1 MSTYNPTIDRTTL
14 LEGPAH
20 IRYDATH
27 YLWCEGPV
35 ALNLVRPVDDFNV
48 PGIGAI
54 DSRRVDEII
63 EAVFSPAGNIP
74 ATVMAWLIGSLGG
87 QAFNTS
93 MYGAA
98 DTPIVVHALDGT
110 MYTITCGAISE
121 IPTLLMGKPNK
132 RWSGSAKVT
141 GVIGKGLARTAAGAL
156 YARTAGNAF
165 TTMPATAEFVS
176 LPVNATWG
184 TYAFG
189 TVDGWKVNIKPKWSV
204 RKDPNIGTF
213 DFRLVGIEVEAQC
226 RPLNLS
232 DTLLQA
238 AEVVGASAAIGAS
251 RTSHDLTLAEN
262 NPGLTVVLKNAQL
275 VNTPVTFGQDEPR
288 LGELT
293 WRAFRDLSTGFGNL
307 FTVAMTAVGS

>member
-1 MSTYNPTIDRTTL
+1 MPTPFAPTIDRTSL

-35 ALNLVRPVDDFNV
+35 AVNLVRPVDDFVV

-54 DSRRVDEII
+54 DSRRSDEII
-63 EAVFSPAGNIP
+63 EALFSPAGNIP
-74 ATVMAWLIGSLGG
+74 ATVIAWMIGSLGG
-87 QAFNTS
+87 LSLNSS
-93 MYGAA
+93 MYGAT

-110 MYTITCGAISE
+110 FYTITCGAISE

-141 GVIGKGLARTAAGAL
+141 GVLGKGLARTAAGAL

-165 TTMPATAEFVS
+165 STMPTPSEFVS

-189 TVDGWKVNIKPKWSV
+189 TQDGWKINFKPKWSV

-213 DFRLVGIEVEAQC
+213 DFRLVGIECEAQC

-238 AEVVGASAAIGAS
+238 AEVLGASAALGIS
-251 RTSHDLTLAEN
+251 RTGHDLTLAED

-293 WRAFRDLSTGFGNL
+293 WRAFRDLSAGIGNL
-307 FTVAMTAVGS
+307 FTCVKTT